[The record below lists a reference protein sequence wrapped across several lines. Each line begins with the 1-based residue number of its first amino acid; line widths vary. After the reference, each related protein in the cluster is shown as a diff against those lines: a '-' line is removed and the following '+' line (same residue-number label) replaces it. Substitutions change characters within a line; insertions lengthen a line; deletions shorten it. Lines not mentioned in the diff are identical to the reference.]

1 MYILS
6 LGIRLYMD
14 MDMDMRKH
22 LLHLRS
28 LGGRG
33 ALRHAHACVA
43 ETQRLRRSSIKNQG
57 RKDATP
63 IVGKF
68 RPRIQIGGVT
78 DFGKSG
84 SEADFTP
91 PDLPLQIKICPS
103 QRFYLGRSEKT
114 VILTSARALADSMQR
129 ATGGTR
135 SLPVGQ
141 ISDGS
146 RRRSGLDPVVSVRA
160 QARADAIV
168 APILQPTSLLR
179 LGGALQS
186 CQHRVPWHTAERRRE
201 ANSFAR
207 RECEAD
213 HRS

>member
-63 IVGKF
+63 WKIPPTDSDRRGDGF
-68 RPRIQIGGVT
+68 R
-78 DFGKSG
+78 
-84 SEADFTP
+84 
-91 PDLPLQIKICPS
+91 
-103 QRFYLGRSEKT
+103 EK
-114 VILTSARALADSMQR
+114 
-129 ATGGTR
+129 
-135 SLPVGQ
+135 
-141 ISDGS
+141 
-146 RRRSGLDPVVSVRA
+146 
-160 QARADAIV
+160 
-168 APILQPTSLLR
+168 
-179 LGGALQS
+179 
-186 CQHRVPWHTAERRRE
+186 W
-201 ANSFAR
+201 
-207 RECEAD
+207 
-213 HRS
+213 